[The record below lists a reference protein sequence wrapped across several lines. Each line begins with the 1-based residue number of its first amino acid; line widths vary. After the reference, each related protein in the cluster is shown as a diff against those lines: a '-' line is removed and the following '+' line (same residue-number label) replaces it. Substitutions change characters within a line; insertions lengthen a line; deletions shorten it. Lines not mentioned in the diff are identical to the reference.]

1 MINTLTHLAFELKFE
16 LSEIE
21 SIIQN
26 IDKFYYEKVEIK
38 SDKFGK
44 PKLKNGV
51 IQKRVLN
58 PSITRLK
65 LLQKSI
71 QRNILLKLE
80 MPDYAFGAVKGK
92 DNVQN
97 AKRHQG
103 KKYIFTTDLKS
114 FFPSINHKRVFEMF
128 RSFNFSPTTSRV
140 LTQLT
145 TYKGKLPQ
153 GAPTSPTVANLVFVK
168 TGKKLLEF
176 AKDNK
181 LTFTSFVDDLTF
193 SAPTDFKSKAQFII
207 QTLQAD
213 GFKISHNKTNYKT
226 KMPIVTGVVVKS
238 NKLSLTESFK
248 IKLNNTEGSTPQRI
262 KGLQLY
268 AAKVTKTNSSPLLTA
283 TTPAANMGFAA
294 SVAGR
299 C

>member
-1 MINTLTHLAFELKFE
+1 MINTLKYLAFELKFE

-21 SIIQN
+21 NIISN

-38 SDKFGK
+38 TDDLNR
-44 PKLKNGV
+44 PKIKNGI

-97 AKRHQG
+97 AKQHQG

-114 FFPSINHKRVFEMF
+114 FFPSINHKQVFEMF
-128 RSFNFSPTTSRV
+128 CSFNFSPTVSRV

-145 TYKGKLPQ
+145 TFKGRLPQ
-153 GAPTSPTVANLVFVK
+153 GAPTSPTVANFVFVK
-168 TGKKLLEF
+168 TGKKLLQFSKE
-176 AKDNK
+176 NK

-193 SAPTDFKSKAQFII
+193 SAPIDFKSKAQFVI

-226 KMPIVTGVVVKS
+226 KMPIVTGVVVKN

-262 KGLQLY
+262 KGLQQY
-268 AAKVTKTNSSPLLTA
+268 AAKVAKTNGNLLLTPS
-283 TTPAANMGFAA
+283 TPAANIRFGIIGA
-294 SVAGR
+294 
-299 C
+299 

>member
-1 MINTLTHLAFELKFE
+1 
-16 LSEIE
+16 
-21 SIIQN
+21 
-26 IDKFYYEKVEIK
+26 
-38 SDKFGK
+38 
-44 PKLKNGV
+44 
-51 IQKRVLN
+51 
-58 PSITRLK
+58 
-65 LLQKSI
+65 
-71 QRNILLKLE
+71 
-80 MPDYAFGAVKGK
+80 MPDYAFGAMKGK

-97 AKRHQG
+97 AKKHQG

-114 FFPSINHKRVFEMF
+114 FFPLINHKRVFEMF
-128 RSFNFSPTTSRV
+128 RSFNFSPTAARV

-145 TYKGKLPQ
+145 TFKGRLPQ

-226 KMPIVTGVVVKS
+226 KMPVVTGVVVKN
-238 NKLSLTESFK
+238 NKLSLTDSFK
-248 IKLNNTEGSTPQRI
+248 IKLNNTEGSTPERI
-262 KGLQLY
+262 KGLQQY
-268 AAKVTKTNSSPLLTA
+268 AAKVAKTNCSPSLTMKMPTVD
-283 TTPAANMGFAA
+283 TTKGQKKEMI
-294 SVAGR
+294 
-299 C
+299 